1 MKVLSQLRSKDQ
13 NWISLRNFKINI
25 FNSTAGI
32 NFVTNKTILKKLSQP
47 LPNIVCDQRW
57 SEQMNP
63 TMTGYIIDL
72 EDIKIYKKCVQL
84 PTSMETDEPEYIC
97 NRIFTLDKKVCPTCI
112 KQRNRQLQVQYSC
125 IICLARD
132 NTDATLVR
140 FHAYKKRLE
149 ETLKL
154 KNVSWT
160 TICNETAENIFKRHY
175 EHLLNPAR
183 RVKIEYWIKS
193 GEDLS
198 GGVDK
203 DNRNI
208 FHSLELLDNDDST
221 QSTDKPM
228 EVAVA

>member
-97 NRIFTLDKKVCPTCI
+97 NRIFSPAFIDKTFPTIFYINIIYI
-112 KQRNRQLQVQYSC
+112 KTSKLTV
-125 IICLARD
+125 
-132 NTDATLVR
+132 
-140 FHAYKKRLE
+140 KKL
-149 ETLKL
+149 
-154 KNVSWT
+154 
-160 TICNETAENIFKRHY
+160 CCFY
-175 EHLLNPAR
+175 
-183 RVKIEYWIKS
+183 
-193 GEDLS
+193 
-198 GGVDK
+198 
-203 DNRNI
+203 
-208 FHSLELLDNDDST
+208 
-221 QSTDKPM
+221 
-228 EVAVA
+228 